1 MMFEDFAKDIKDIN
15 NIAHDQDIKDIEN
28 CIGFIEQKLEKIGR
42 KNKDKLYS
50 LIGDAIQQI
59 PSRYIV
65 DLSAK
70 ENLGYK
76 IASAVELFDGDYD
89 CNGDIYEFLDDNKL
103 YVITNGIGFV
113 TLTNYLE
120 KNPQYKHIINMLARN
135 YELILNNPD
144 IPDEYK
150 EPIRKIENL
159 FKVFGIKE
167 N

>member
-1 MMFEDFAKDIKDIN
+1 MIFEDFVNDIKAIN
-15 NIAHDQDIKDIEN
+15 NIVHDQDIKDIEN

-59 PSRYIV
+59 PSGYIV

-103 YVITNGIGFV
+103 YVITNGKGFV
-113 TLTNYLE
+113 TLTNYL
-120 KNPQYKHIINMLARN
+120 KKSDQYKHIINMLAHN
-135 YELILNNPD
+135 YELILNNPE
-144 IPDEYK
+144 IADEYK

>member
-1 MMFEDFAKDIKDIN
+1 MMFEDFVNDIKAIN
-15 NIAHDQDIKDIEN
+15 NIVHDQDIKDIEN

-103 YVITNGIGFV
+103 YVITNGKGFV

-120 KNPQYKHIINMLARN
+120 KSVQYKHIINMLAHN

-144 IPDEYK
+144 IADGYK